1 MLSPA
6 TPPSQL
12 STKSLVPSTF
22 HVWPLVQSPWSS
34 LKSPSPELS
43 TPFQSVLLDTK
54 FDFVEGS
61 NAVLKSH
68 WWILFWACPVIY
80 IFLPSLLKLI
90 PVPSFSCVWTAK
102 ESEAPACVAAVSEFA
117 EAPLET
123 DNVLFSSTVAVLFA
137 ADGALIPDIVIV
149 IVAVSFAVS
158 PSLSVKVYVKT
169 SVTVSPVSSVLI
181 SSFAA

>member
-1 MLSPA
+1 M
-6 TPPSQL
+6 
-12 STKSLVPSTF
+12 
-22 HVWPLVQSPWSS
+22 
-34 LKSPSPELS
+34 
-43 TPFQSVLLDTK
+43 
-54 FDFVEGS
+54 
-61 NAVLKSH
+61 
-68 WWILFWACPVIY
+68 
-80 IFLPSLLKLI
+80 
-90 PVPSFSCVWTAK
+90 
-102 ESEAPACVAAVSEFA
+102 
-117 EAPLET
+117 ET